1 MRYWRRYV
9 AVATASF
16 IVGGLVVFY
25 IWQSVGGG
33 VWRGGVYIREA
44 YLLSSDTL
52 ELSVGSCNGYPRV
65 YQLHQDEES
74 IRLRVEA
81 NSTPLKG
88 GNDCADHVNVYLRD
102 PLGDRVVIDDHT
114 GRVVPIVS
122 R

>member
-1 MRYWRRYV
+1 M
-9 AVATASF
+9 
-16 IVGGLVVFY
+16 
-25 IWQSVGGG
+25 
-33 VWRGGVYIREA
+33 WRGGVHIREA

-88 GNDCADHVNVYLRD
+88 GNDCDDHVNVYLRD